1 MRALINGVE
10 GNVLELQKGADVVYN
25 ARITNDDGSL
35 IDVTTDVDQKFILYD
50 TADRR
55 NAAILTITMAV
66 VAAAQGTL
74 TATLTDAQTAAL
86 TSGAT
91 YYAFVKRNAA
101 GPLVSFGNKHAT
113 ITMR

>member
-10 GNVLELQKGADVVYN
+10 GNALDLAKGADAVFN
-25 ARITNDDGSL
+25 ARITNDDGSF
-35 IDVTTDVDQKFILYD
+35 IDTTTDVDQKFILYD

-55 NAAILTITMAV
+55 NAAILTITCAV

-74 TATLTDAQTAAL
+74 TATISDAQSAAL

-91 YYAFVKRNAA
+91 YYAFIKRNAA
-101 GPLVSFGNKHAT
+101 GPLVSFGKAHST